1 METDIS
7 KSLAEGKVK
16 LNHNEC
22 SYVSFLLANSSLTP
36 LEKAI
41 KAVHKESLRH
51 INPEKRKMYKRVI
64 EIMSE
69 ILDYEDIFEI
79 AVYKQGYQDAL
90 KIKQNEQEVLSGKN

>member
-16 LNHNEC
+16 LEHNEC

-51 INPEKRKMYKRVI
+51 INTEKRQMYKRVLQI
-64 EIMSE
+64 LSE
-69 ILDYEDIFEI
+69 TLDYEDLWEI
-79 AVYKQGYQDAL
+79 AIYKQGYQDAA
-90 KIKQNEQEVLSGKN
+90 KIYKQ

>member
-16 LNHNEC
+16 LEHSEC

-51 INPEKRKMYKRVI
+51 INPDKRKMYNRVI

-69 ILDYEDIFEI
+69 LLDYEDIFEI
-79 AVYKQGYQDAL
+79 AVYKQGFQDGI

>member
-16 LNHNEC
+16 LEHEEC

-51 INPEKRKMYKRVI
+51 INTEKRQMYKRVLQI
-64 EIMSE
+64 LSE
-69 ILDYEDIFEI
+69 TLDYEDLWEI
-79 AVYKQGYQDAL
+79 AIYKQGYQDAA
-90 KIKQNEQEVLSGKN
+90 KIYKK

>member
-1 METDIS
+1 MQTDIS

-16 LNHNEC
+16 LEHNEC

-51 INPEKRKMYKRVI
+51 INTEKRQMYKRVI
-64 EIMSE
+64 EILSE
-69 ILDYEDIFEI
+69 TLDYEDLWEI
-79 AVYKQGYQDAL
+79 AIYKQGYQDAA
-90 KIKQNEQEVLSGKN
+90 KIYKQ

>member
-16 LNHNEC
+16 LAHEEC

-51 INPEKRKMYKRVI
+51 INTEKRQMYKRVL
-64 EIMSE
+64 E
-69 ILDYEDIFEI
+69 ILSNQLEYEDTWEI
-79 AVYKQGYQDAL
+79 AIYKQGYQDAA
-90 KIKQNEQEVLSGKN
+90 KIYKK

>member
-16 LNHNEC
+16 LAHEEC

-51 INPEKRKMYKRVI
+51 INTEKRQMYKRVLQI
-64 EIMSE
+64 LSE
-69 ILDYEDIFEI
+69 TLDYEDLWEI
-79 AVYKQGYQDAL
+79 AIYKQGYQDAA
-90 KIKQNEQEVLSGKN
+90 KIYKK

>member
-1 METDIS
+1 METDIF

-16 LNHNEC
+16 LEHNEY
-22 SYVSFLLANSSLTP
+22 SYVSFLLANNSLTP

-51 INPEKRKMYKRVI
+51 INPDKRKMYKRVI

-79 AVYKQGYQDAL
+79 AVYKQGFQDGI

>member
-16 LNHNEC
+16 LEHNEN

-36 LEKAI
+36 LERAI

-51 INPEKRKMYKRVI
+51 VNPEKRKMYKRVI

-69 ILDYEDIFEI
+69 LLDYEDVFEI
-79 AVYKQGYQDAL
+79 AVYKQGFQDGI
-90 KIKQNEQEVLSGKN
+90 KIKQNEQEVLSGQN

>member
-16 LNHNEC
+16 LAHEEC

-36 LEKAI
+36 IEKAI

-51 INPEKRKMYKRVI
+51 INTEKRQMYKRVLQI
-64 EIMSE
+64 LSE
-69 ILDYEDIFEI
+69 TLDYEDLWEI
-79 AVYKQGYQDAL
+79 AIYKQGYQDAA
-90 KIKQNEQEVLSGKN
+90 KIYKK

>member
-16 LNHNEC
+16 LKHNEC

-51 INPEKRKMYKRVI
+51 INPDKRKMYNRVI

-69 ILDYEDIFEI
+69 LLDYEDIFEI
-79 AVYKQGYQDAL
+79 AVYKQGFQDGI
-90 KIKQNEQEVLSGKN
+90 KIKKNEQEVLSSKN

>member
-1 METDIS
+1 METNIS

-16 LNHNEC
+16 LAHEEC

-51 INPEKRKMYKRVI
+51 INTEKRQMYKRVLQI
-64 EIMSE
+64 LSE
-69 ILDYEDIFEI
+69 TLDYEDLWEI
-79 AVYKQGYQDAL
+79 AIYKQGYQDAA
-90 KIKQNEQEVLSGKN
+90 KIYKK

>member
-1 METDIS
+1 MQTDIS
-7 KSLAEGKVK
+7 KSLAEGKVR
-16 LNHNEC
+16 LEHSEC

-51 INPEKRKMYKRVI
+51 INTEKRQMYKRVI
-64 EIMSE
+64 QIMSE
-69 ILDYEDIFEI
+69 LLDYEDIFEI
-79 AVYKQGYQDAL
+79 AVYKQGFQDGI

>member
-16 LNHNEC
+16 LAHEEC

-51 INPEKRKMYKRVI
+51 INTEKRQMYKRVLQI
-64 EIMSE
+64 LSE
-69 ILDYEDIFEI
+69 TLDYEDLWEI
-79 AVYKQGYQDAL
+79 AIYKQGYQDAA
-90 KIKQNEQEVLSGKN
+90 KIYKQ